1 MDWEQKEP
9 GRNPRP
15 KESERRRKAPQ
26 SGQGT
31 RRDPSRRE
39 QEETRRRRE
48 EQQRRRR
55 EQQRKRRK
63 QARRAQRSAQ
73 RRQEAQRT
81 PARPLPRRKLVRKLV
96 TTLAVVAALILGLTI
111 FFKVRTVRVTGNV
124 KYTAQEV
131 IDAAGIELGENLL
144 TFGEARVAAKIR
156 AELSYV
162 AQVQIGIKLP
172 DTVNIDIVETE
183 AVYAIRS
190 AQGTWWLMNCGGK
203 LLEPLEGEAPA
214 ETPRVLG
221 IQAENPVQNQQVT
234 PAADPEPEEGEPS
247 VESVG
252 SPSERLNAAIQI
264 LTALEQSDRTGKI
277 TTVDVS
283 SLYDM
288 RIWYGESYQVLLKGP
303 SDLSYKIRYMVEAME
318 KLEQEHYSGGV
329 LDLSFQNEGEAVFT
343 PW

>member
-15 KESERRRKAPQ
+15 KESERRRKPPQ

-131 IDAAGIELGENLL
+131 
-144 TFGEARVAAKIR
+144 
-156 AELSYV
+156 
-162 AQVQIGIKLP
+162 
-172 DTVNIDIVETE
+172 
-183 AVYAIRS
+183 
-190 AQGTWWLMNCGGK
+190 
-203 LLEPLEGEAPA
+203 
-214 ETPRVLG
+214 
-221 IQAENPVQNQQVT
+221 
-234 PAADPEPEEGEPS
+234 
-247 VESVG
+247 
-252 SPSERLNAAIQI
+252 
-264 LTALEQSDRTGKI
+264 TAT
-277 TTVDVS
+277 VS
-283 SLYDM
+283 SATTN
-288 RIWYGESYQVLLKGP
+288 SSLLPMLPRAGLP
-303 SDLSYKIRYMVEAME
+303 TSITARPLRWSC
-318 KLEQEHYSGGV
+318 
-329 LDLSFQNEGEAVFT
+329 
-343 PW
+343 